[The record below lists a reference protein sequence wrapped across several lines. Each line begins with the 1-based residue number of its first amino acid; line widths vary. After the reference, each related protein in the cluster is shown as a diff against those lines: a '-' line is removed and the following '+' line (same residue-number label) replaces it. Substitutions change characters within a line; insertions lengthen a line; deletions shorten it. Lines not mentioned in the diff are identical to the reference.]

1 MSGQVI
7 NKDKSSILF
16 SSNMARRV
24 RDEMKATLSIS
35 QEKWGE
41 RYLGLPVSIGI
52 SKKKHL
58 HT

>member
-1 MSGQVI
+1 MI

-16 SSNMARRV
+16 SPNTARAT

-41 RYLGLPVSIGI
+41 RYLGLPISIGI
-52 SKKKHL
+52 SKKK
-58 HT
+58 TFAYIK